1 MVKAMGSEWEPNVFI
16 PASKMI
22 QTLDTPGMQPFLK
35 EFNVSAYGV
44 KVILLLIFIKPLFNV
59 ISKSLFVA
67 SSVCKHFS
75 ILLYG
80 HIRE

>member
-44 KVILLLIFIKPLFNV
+44 KVKFLLIIFLMSS
-59 ISKSLFVA
+59 SKSLFVA
-67 SSVCKHFS
+67 SRVSVSNF
-75 ILLYG
+75 
-80 HIRE
+80 